1 MQQLLSGEGDRA
13 ALMERLG
20 LNPNGDLG
28 RQMMSMLGRFGPN
41 PEQAVS
47 RMNQLLGLDAD
58 APGSFRLDNGQLR
71 VTPNGTG
78 HTTVAGFAPGS
89 WQGRGFGNMMG

>member
-20 LNPNGDLG
+20 LSPGGNMDQ
-28 RQMMSMLGRFGPN
+28 QMMRLLGRFGQN
-41 PEQAVS
+41 HEQAVS
-47 RMNQLLGLDAD
+47 RMNQLLGLDSD
-58 APGSFRLDNGQLR
+58 APGSFRIHNGRLR
-71 VTPNGTG
+71 VTPGGTG